1 MASHNANNPSSQ
13 SQEEAE
19 VASFLAESS
28 LSATYD
34 DDDDDVE
41 GGHDEEAPEIMAAR
55 QLVQLS
61 GDSGERS
68 STEEEGEEVRPR
80 GGGEKTRQPCG
91 RRKRKYLPIA
101 VVYAKTRPMPAIGK
115 RWR

>member
-1 MASHNANNPSSQ
+1 MASRNANSPPPQ

-34 DDDDDVE
+34 DDDDVQ

-68 STEEEGEEVRPR
+68 SAEEEGEEVRPR
-80 GGGEKTRQPCG
+80 AAAMKTRPPCG

-115 RWR
+115 RGR